1 MKLIKLRVEIKHN
14 LTYLTYLTLSGEERN
29 ISVTVKSSKDYPLDM
44 YYLMDFSYSMKED
57 LTKLKELTSNISECI
72 ST

>member
-1 MKLIKLRVEIKHN
+1 MEIKHN